1 MYYPASDLIDAWFL
15 WTWFSLILV
24 GHYGTGRS
32 QMLVIVE
39 TCILQSTIKTITMAE
54 SNYFV
59 DNKEQKQGVLT

>member
-1 MYYPASDLIDAWFL
+1 
-15 WTWFSLILV
+15 
-24 GHYGTGRS
+24 
-32 QMLVIVE
+32 MLVIVE